1 MKSRREAKTRTPRG
15 TGNDA
20 RGRNLVEILD
30 RARVAASTRVRVL
43 RNEEEA
49 DAIALP
55 ADGLD
60 VARSLAEVETHAS
73 LIDQVE
79 GRLAQ
84 IDDALNRLE
93 QGLYGLCEECGIDI
107 PAVRLKVLPFAT
119 RCVDCQETRDQTHRG
134 GGDLLGPY
142 VRRWKVPPEM
152 AEGRDIISR
161 DAVDRAPEEKLAA
174 YSGRLPGR
182 EEEAESEQ
190 PMFLPPRAQRGSSVQ
205 H

>member
-1 MKSRREAKTRTPRG
+1 MTITSASKPVRRRQSNLEAMLSQERNAALVKVRAYRHDQED
-15 TGNDA
+15 DA
-20 RGRNLVEILD
+20 LSE
-30 RARVAASTRVRVL
+30 
-43 RNEEEA
+43 
-49 DAIALP
+49 P
-55 ADGLD
+55 ADELD

-79 GRLAQ
+79 GRLTQ

-119 RCVDCQETRDQTHRG
+119 RCVDCQEARDQTHRG
-134 GGDLLGPY
+134 GGDLLEPY

-152 AEGRDIISR
+152 AGGTDTISR
-161 DAVDRAPEEKLAA
+161 DAVDRAPEEKLSVH
-174 YSGRLPGR
+174 SGR
-182 EEEAESEQ
+182 EDAESEQ
-190 PMFLPPRAQRGSSVQ
+190 PMLLPPRARRVGIVR

>member
-1 MKSRREAKTRTPRG
+1 MTINSPSKPEHRRQSNLEAVLSQERNAALVKVRAYRHDQED
-15 TGNDA
+15 DA
-20 RGRNLVEILD
+20 LSE
-30 RARVAASTRVRVL
+30 
-43 RNEEEA
+43 
-49 DAIALP
+49 P
-55 ADGLD
+55 ADELD

-79 GRLAQ
+79 GRLTQ
-84 IDDALNRLE
+84 IDYALNRLE